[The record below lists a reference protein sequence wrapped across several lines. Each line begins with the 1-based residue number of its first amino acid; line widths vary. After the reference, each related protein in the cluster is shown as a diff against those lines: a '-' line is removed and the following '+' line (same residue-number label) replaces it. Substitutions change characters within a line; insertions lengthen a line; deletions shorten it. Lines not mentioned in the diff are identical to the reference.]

1 VSELCN
7 VIERL
12 LLTASSDPSRPI
24 DSHSVA
30 TALGGDRAAT
40 RLEAQAEEIMYH
52 PLREA
57 REAFEKEYL
66 LFHVRRFGGNISR
79 TAEFIGMD
87 RAALH
92 RKLKMLGVDLT
103 ERAQRISV

>member
-1 VSELCN
+1 
-7 VIERL
+7 
-12 LLTASSDPSRPI
+12 ADPSRPI

-30 TALGGDRAAT
+30 IALGGDRTAA
-40 RLEAQAEEIMYH
+40 RLETESEIMNQ

-92 RKLKMLGVDLT
+92 RKLKMLGVDLADK
-103 ERAQRISV
+103 AQRMGV